1 MKQTLIN
8 KYLAGET
15 TISEERELRQLL
27 LDTPDA
33 QRSKSERSI
42 LELLSYSGNEDMEE
56 DIFTVDYT
64 EEYDKHVRPSR
75 TIRLWPWLVAA
86 CVAGLF
92 MIVLTP
98 PKGPQEAHHQ
108 APQSTQGELQI
119 AQVTEDSTKHDKE
132 PQHLIANAE
141 HKAMKKKETS
151 VPVIKD
157 KEALSCKTECVEE
170 NETEYLVAQEDPAY
184 SSEQEPT
191 EQNIFYAALSEV
203 RRNTL
208 VKMMSCDM
216 QCMNEEIQYRGNRL
230 ATLINEQ

>member
-15 TISEERELRQLL
+15 SISEERELRQLL

-56 DIFTVDYT
+56 DIFAVDYT

-98 PKGPQEAHHQ
+98 PKEAPLCPPEKGEDNMLAKVEQDTISIKEEVQETPSAIVSKQITKRTIAKHTDAKAEENAVDVPEIAESENNIASTEKPQASDDLF
-108 APQSTQGELQI
+108 AS
-119 AQVTEDSTKHDKE
+119 
-132 PQHLIANAE
+132 
-141 HKAMKKKETS
+141 
-151 VPVIKD
+151 
-157 KEALSCKTECVEE
+157 ALS
-170 NETEYLVAQEDPAY
+170 N
-184 SSEQEPT
+184 
-191 EQNIFYAALSEV
+191 V
-203 RRNTL
+203 RQATL
-208 VKMMSCDM
+208 EKMMSCDM
-216 QCMNEEIQYRGNRL
+216 QCMNEEIQSRGNRL
-230 ATLINEQ
+230 AILINEQQ